1 MPDRTVLAIAERVFS
16 GGSATR
22 RVRGTP
28 TGAHRAGNVRR
39 GRGLGRRGLPVG
51 PLPDRTGS
59 GDPVRSI
66 PGYAAVTFARYRT
79 AGTPAVA
86 TLRAESCV
94 PGRPSWHRSVQLF
107 DDHIDGPSE
116 VVHGPVPFKRARL
129 PFHATRS
136 RRCSLHAI

>member
-28 TGAHRAGNVRR
+28 TGAHRAGDVRR
-39 GRGLGRRGLPVG
+39 GRGLGRRGLPVR

-66 PGYAAVTFARYRT
+66 R
-79 AGTPAVA
+79 A
-86 TLRAESCV
+86 TLPLPSRDTGRSERR
-94 PGRPSWHRSVQLF
+94 PLRPSVLNRVYLVDPPGTDPYTSSTTILMVRPKSSTARC
-107 DDHIDGPSE
+107 PS
-116 VVHGPVPFKRARL
+116 KA
-129 PFHATRS
+129 
-136 RRCSLHAI
+136 